1 MFFLDTC
8 FVYHSHFTPLVWIFT
23 VKLIFSI
30 EEKFSSSYKYVVDL
44 FYMQIHL
51 NSSQI
56 ADEFMMASDDF
67 MMASETLDQV
77 SSKI

>member
-1 MFFLDTC
+1 L
-8 FVYHSHFTPLVWIFT
+8 LWIFT
-23 VKLIFSI
+23 VKIVSI
-30 EEKFSSSYKYVVDL
+30 EEGFSSSYKYVVDL
-44 FYMQIHL
+44 YHMQIHL

-56 ADEFMMASDDF
+56 ADEFMMASDEF

>member
-1 MFFLDTC
+1 
-8 FVYHSHFTPLVWIFT
+8 
-23 VKLIFSI
+23 
-30 EEKFSSSYKYVVDL
+30 VDL
-44 FYMQIHL
+44 YYMQIHL

-56 ADEFMMASDDF
+56 ADEFMMASDEF